1 MSFSQGLS
9 GLNAASKALDV
20 VGNNIANSQTSGFKA
35 GSIAFADVFAGTTGL
50 GVQVAGI
57 NQNFNDGGLAT
68 TGRNLD
74 IGISGKGFFRMVN
87 EGGNVF
93 YGRNGQF
100 NLDENGSI
108 YNGTNGLFL
117 SGYQATGNPP
127 KIEPGAPIGPIRI
140 PTGDMQPAASTA
152 GSLAGNLKADES
164 KVISP
169 TVPFNPS
176 DPNSYN
182 FPSQI
187 EATDSLGSKH
197 SIKIYFVQTAP
208 GDWKAYAR
216 DETAPDM
223 SGAGGT
229 EKYAELDLKFDAS
242 GNIDLAAMGGNTKMN
257 IVGDSLNGSTPLA
270 LALDLA
276 ELTKNASD
284 SQVKL
289 GEIDG
294 QAPGKY
300 QNFVIGDSGE
310 VVATYSN
317 GKRQTVAQIVLA
329 DFPNT
334 SGLTAEGN
342 NVWSES
348 PTSGQPFYG
357 ASGSGS
363 FGSVNG
369 GMLEQSNVD
378 MGQEM
383 VNMIVYQRNYQS
395 NSQTIKTQSEL
406 LQTLVN
412 LR

>member
-20 VGNNIANSQTSGFKA
+20 VGNNIANSQTVGFKA
-35 GSIAFADVFAGTTGL
+35 GSVSFADIFAGTTGL

-57 NQNFNDGGLAT
+57 NQDFNSGSLAS
-68 TGRNLD
+68 TGRDLD
-74 IGISGKGFFRMVN
+74 IAIDGKGFFRFVN
-87 EGGNVF
+87 EGGSVF

-100 NLDENGSI
+100 NTDEKGNVINSSGM
-108 YNGTNGLFL
+108 YLT
-117 SGYQATGNPP
+117 GYQATGTPP

-140 PTGDMQPAASTA
+140 PTDDMQPEASTA
-152 GSLAGNLKADES
+152 GTLTGNLKADDD
-164 KVISP
+164 KVITSA
-169 TVPFNPS
+169 FDAEDPS
-176 DPNSYN
+176 TYN
-182 FPSQI
+182 FVSQI

-197 SIKIYFVQTAP
+197 TVKVYFVQTSP
-208 GDWKAYAR
+208 GEWKAYAG
-216 DETAPDM
+216 DETSPRMDTGSPPKPIYSEM
-223 SGAGGT
+223 Q
-229 EKYAELDLKFDAS
+229 LKFDAS
-242 GNIDLAAMGGNTKMN
+242 GNLIPGTTVPAGGVMN
-257 IVGDSLNGSTPLA
+257 ITGAALNGANA
-270 LALDLA
+270 LNLQLDLKA
-276 ELTKNASD
+276 LTKNASD
-284 SQVKL
+284 SLVKL

-300 QNFVIGDSGE
+300 QNFKIGDNGE

-334 SGLTAEGN
+334 SGLQSEGN

-348 PTSGQPFYG
+348 SSSGQPFLG
-357 ASGSGS
+357 ASGTGS
-363 FGSVNG
+363 FGDVNG
-369 GMLEQSNVD
+369 SMLEQSNVD
-378 MGQEM
+378 MGAEM